1 MMRPNSPARSV
12 TKPGQKQDEKKLEPQ
27 EQARKKKQEKLK
39 WNTSKK
45 IHPTFTPTNSPDY
58 QNGAHTRQAKRSSSS
73 LARSSTRRFR
83 HRNAIV

>member
-45 IHPTFTPTNSPDY
+45 IDEENPPHFHTDQFTRLSE
-58 QNGAHTRQAKRSSSS
+58 RRSHNFP
-73 LARSSTRRFR
+73 LEDENKARRYGQD
-83 HRNAIV
+83 